1 MLENGINPF
10 VEKMLDYTAKRQQA
24 ISANIANLDT
34 PGYQARDV
42 EFHQELSNA
51 SSIKEVD
58 VNDSVKANGNN
69 VDLEKQMTRMTQNG
83 LQYMM
88 LIQYLSSNIKILH
101 TAITEA
107 GKG

>member
-10 VEKMLDYTAKRQQA
+10 VEKMLDFTAKRQQA

-42 EFHQELSNA
+42 EFKQELSNA
-51 SSIKEVD
+51 SSIHDVD
-58 VNDSVKANGNN
+58 IDDAVKQNGNN

-88 LIQYLSSNIKILH
+88 LIQYLSSDIKTLH
-101 TAITEA
+101 TAIIEG